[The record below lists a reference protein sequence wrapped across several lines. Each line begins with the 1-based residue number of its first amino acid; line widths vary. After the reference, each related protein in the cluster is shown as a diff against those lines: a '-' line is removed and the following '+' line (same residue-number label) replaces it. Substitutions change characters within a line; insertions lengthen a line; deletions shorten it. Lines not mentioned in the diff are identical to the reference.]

1 MTAHSEKHHTLASE
15 GDSVDMFTFTP
26 AINNNYQYNNPQP
39 VHERLLKAGQ
49 YYKNKLNKRQDEVAT
64 QKQIEDELIV
74 KDLRVKP
81 RKPKKKNTMYRVDIA
96 DRLFDYK

>member
-1 MTAHSEKHHTLASE
+1 MAKKQTIPEFTFKISNSNCAESGQEMSTNNEKHHTLASE
-15 GDSVDMFTFTP
+15 GDSVDMFSFTP

-74 KDLRVKP
+74 KG
-81 RKPKKKNTMYRVDIA
+81 KN
-96 DRLFDYK
+96 